1 MDAVKLLLNS
11 DTLSERKIKKL
22 DLFNVA
28 SVKRSGACISE
39 IKFFDRLKALDRL
52 LDMGRAGQGGAEGF
66 IEALARSAGA
76 AADDD
81 DEE

>member
-1 MDAVKLLLNS
+1 M
-11 DTLSERKIKKL
+11 
-22 DLFNVA
+22 
-28 SVKRSGACISE
+28 KRSGSYISE

-52 LDMGRAGQGGAEGF
+52 LDIGRAGQGGAEGF